1 MHLMKNHGTDVHHLL
16 PYLQNFEQLSACHP
30 CFTQL
35 VSLLSHTHTYI
46 GVQSRVLVQQQL
58 WNASWTQQFRGNRSV
73 RANSRLPME

>member
-46 GVQSRVLVQQQL
+46 GVQSRVLVQQ
-58 WNASWTQQFRGNRSV
+58 
-73 RANSRLPME
+73 